1 MSEKTRSK
9 GLRAFV
15 VLFLLALICAVIYI
29 VFVLGDSQPIS

>member
-15 VLFLLALICAVIYI
+15 VLFLLALVCAVIY
-29 VFVLGDSQPIS
+29 VLFVLGNSQPIS